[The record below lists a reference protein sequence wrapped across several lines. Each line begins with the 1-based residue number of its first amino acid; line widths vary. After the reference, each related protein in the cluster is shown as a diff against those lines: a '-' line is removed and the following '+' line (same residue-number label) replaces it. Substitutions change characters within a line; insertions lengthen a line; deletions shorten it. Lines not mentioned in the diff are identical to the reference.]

1 MTRGS
6 APAGAPRTGAAP
18 GDMQTGGAKSRAVA
32 VFALTE
38 GGAGVASRV
47 AAVLG
52 ATLWLPEAL
61 VGVAVAVGPHA
72 GGPPPA
78 VRSFARVGPAL
89 REAFGE
95 FAALVCVMASGVV
108 IRSLAPV
115 LRGKLEDPAVLCLD
129 EAARFVIPLLAG
141 HVGGGNALARLL
153 ARELGAQAVLTT
165 ASDVQGLLGP
175 DLLAEALQAHVTQSG
190 ALLAVSA
197 ALVNGGGVDLWFDPA
212 EIGGA
217 AAFLGE
223 LPGYRAR
230 PAGDPAREAATAAAA
245 MVVSGREPH
254 GMMGAPAAALHLV
267 PRWVVAGVG
276 CTRGT
281 SGDAL
286 VAAVRGALSE
296 AGLHPAALRALS
308 SVRAKQNEPGVFAA
322 AEELLVP
329 LVFASD
335 DDVEATMA
343 AYALVE
349 NPWVR
354 RKVGVGG
361 AAEPAALWAAGEGA
375 TLILPKRAGGGVTVA
390 LARAEGGAMVRA
402 DETRWVE

>member
-1 MTRGS
+1 MGTL
-6 APAGAPRTGAAP
+6 RTGAVARAATP
-18 GDMQTGGAKSRAVA
+18 GSAKPGAVA

-38 GGAGVASRV
+38 GGAVVAARA

-61 VGVAVAVGPHA
+61 ASPQAASESLP
-72 GGPPPA
+72 

-108 IRSLAPV
+108 IRSLAPA

-129 EAARFVIPLLAG
+129 EAGRFVIPLLAG
-141 HVGGGNALARLL
+141 HVGGANALARLV

-165 ASDVQGLLGP
+165 SSDVQGLLGP
-175 DLLAEALQAHVTQSG
+175 DLLAEALQAHVTDPG
-190 ALLAVSA
+190 ALLATSA
-197 ALVNGGGVDLWFDPA
+197 ALVNGGDVDLWFDSA
-212 EIGGA
+212 EMGGA
-217 AAFLGE
+217 AAFLEG
-223 LPGYRAR
+223 LVGYRVHLASG
-230 PAGDPAREAATAAAA
+230 PPGAAATRAAA
-245 MVVSGREPH
+245 VVITGRDPH
-254 GMMGAPAAALHLV
+254 GMAGVPTGALHFV

-281 SGDAL
+281 SGKAL
-286 VAAVRGALSE
+286 VAAVREALSDV
-296 AGLHPAALRALS
+296 GLHPAALRALA

-322 AEELLVP
+322 AEELQVP

-354 RKVGVGG
+354 RNVGVGG

-375 TLILPKRAGGGVTVA
+375 TLILPKRAASGVTVA

>member
-1 MTRGS
+1 
-6 APAGAPRTGAAP
+6 
-18 GDMQTGGAKSRAVA
+18 VA
-32 VFALTE
+32 VFVLTE
-38 GGAGVASRV
+38 GGAVVAARV

-61 VGVAVAVGPHA
+61 ASVHA
-72 GGPPPA
+72 ASRAAGSPSA
-78 VRSFARVGPAL
+78 VRSFVRVGPAL

-108 IRSLAPV
+108 IRSLAPA

-129 EAARFVIPLLAG
+129 EAGRFVIPLLAG

-165 ASDVQGLLGP
+165 SSDVQGLLGP
-175 DLLAEALQAHVTQSG
+175 DLLALALQAHVTDPG

-197 ALVNGGGVDLWFDPA
+197 ALVNGGVVDLWFDPA
-212 EIGGA
+212 EMGRAAPFLAGLGGYRAHSAGNSASAASLGA
-217 AAFLGE
+217 AA
-223 LPGYRAR
+223 
-230 PAGDPAREAATAAAA
+230 
-245 MVVSGREPH
+245 VVVTGRESDR
-254 GMMGAPAAALHLV
+254 MIGAPTGALHLV

-281 SGDAL
+281 SGEVLA
-286 VAAVRGALSE
+286 AAVKAALSE
-296 AGLHPAALRALS
+296 AGVHPAALRALA
-308 SVRAKQNEPGVFAA
+308 SVRAKQDEPGVFAA
-322 AEELLVP
+322 AEELKVP

-335 DDVEATMA
+335 DDVEAAMA
-343 AYALVE
+343 AHALLE

-354 RKVGVGG
+354 ENVGVGG
-361 AAEPAALWAAGEGA
+361 AAEPAALWAAGNGA

-390 LARAEGGAMVRA
+390 LARAEGGAMVRT
-402 DETRWVE
+402 DETRWT